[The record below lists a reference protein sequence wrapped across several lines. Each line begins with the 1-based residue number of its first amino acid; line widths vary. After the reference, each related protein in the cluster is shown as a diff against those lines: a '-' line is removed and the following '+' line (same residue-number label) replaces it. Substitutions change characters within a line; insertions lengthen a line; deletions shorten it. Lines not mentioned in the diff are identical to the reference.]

1 MPQPRKTRAVRT
13 CIALSAAALA
23 LGLTACTAPTSVAAA
38 GNGARAVALAPAA
51 RSTTAPAPVAAGTV
65 GRRIYIGAM
74 ASGYDQA
81 VAGAGVPMA
90 VHAYAF
96 FTSPVPTGVMISVS
110 AANTPWRQVAAAGPG
125 SALYGDI
132 VRWAQTIKARG
143 SSVMIAYNHEPEG
156 HDRFTLGSAADF
168 IAAYRHVESIFDQQG
183 ATNVVWTWQMT
194 EWAFRVGPSGAQD
207 AAKWYPGDQWVD
219 DVGADAYNW
228 YPCRAGDPYTE
239 LQQMGDPAL
248 AFARAHGKTASFPEF
263 GSDATANRAQ
273 WLANVHKYL
282 VQNQDVVT
290 AAFYFNRPPPDSTST
305 CRWPLRTAAEFA
317 ELRAM
322 VQDTAH
328 FQI

>member
-1 MPQPRKTRAVRT
+1 VQRKAVPAAPRPAH
-13 CIALSAAALA
+13 A
-23 LGLTACTAPTSVAAA
+23 
-38 GNGARAVALAPAA
+38 APA
-51 RSTTAPAPVAAGTV
+51 SIGTV
-65 GRRIYIGAM
+65 GRRIYIGAV

-219 DVGADAYNW
+219 NVGADAYNW

-290 AAFYFNRPPPDSTST
+290 AAFYFNRPPTDSTST